1 MTQLFDRIL
10 EDTVYQE
17 YIDDNTEEGHQ
28 RWENVLE
35 LGKIASEFEDR
46 GLEDFLERLA
56 LVSDQDTLA
65 EDVEA
70 PTLLTLH
77 AAKGLEFPVV
87 FITGLDDG
95 LLPHSRSAG

>member
-1 MTQLFDRIL
+1 MTIS
-10 EDTVYQE
+10 
-17 YIDDNTEEGHQ
+17 EEGHQ

-35 LGKIASEFEDR
+35 LGKIAAEFEDR

-70 PTLLTLH
+70 PTLLDP
-77 AAKGLEFPVV
+77 ACRQG
-87 FITGLDDG
+87 IGI
-95 LLPHSRSAG
+95 SRGVHHRAG